1 MIKGFSLA
9 LGLVVSCSLIA
20 PANAK
25 SHRNTQKKST
35 SYAYADEFTNDGRY
49 YFGPGSVRRADGGR
63 EARGT
68 APPAG
73 SDLIARAERYLGS
86 NPTSQR
92 SLWCSDFM
100 NVITGRAGTGSRL
113 AKSWANWGRPS
124 RGKPGDV
131 VVLSRRG
138 GYHVGVVKSF
148 DAAGNPVVISGN
160 AGGSRG
166 GRVVA
171 VSTYSTGRVVSYRT
185 PS

>member
-1 MIKGFSLA
+1 MVKGFSLA

-25 SHRNTQKKST
+25 SHHSSRKQAS
-35 SYAYADEFTNDGRY
+35 SYAYSTEYTDDGRY
-49 YFGPGSVRRADGGR
+49 YFGPS
-63 EARGT
+63 
-68 APPAG
+68 AG
-73 SDLIARAERYLGS
+73 SRSGGGSGLAWGSNLVARAERYLGS
-86 NPTSQR
+86 NPTRQR

-100 NVITGRAGTGSRL
+100 NLVASGAGTGSRL

-124 RGKPGDV
+124 GGKPGDV

-148 DAAGNPVVISGN
+148 DNAGNPIVISGN
-160 AGGSRG
+160 AGGRRG
-166 GRVVA
+166 NRVVA
-171 VSTYSTGRVVSYRT
+171 ISTYSAGRVVSYRT